1 MSILEFVLRAT
12 LTATFLLSAAGKAMA
27 LDKSA
32 RMLSG
37 LLPVPRWRPLAS
49 RAGKALVARI
59 LSGRLLASALISAET
74 TAAVLVATARDGLLA
89 DLASGLALGL
99 AVLFAGGS
107 ILGMLSGRQ
116 VTCACF
122 GSLRP
127 AQALGW
133 HTMVRALVIAAVV
146 AGWRVGIAA
155 SPPSAARAADL
166 AALSFAGA
174 AAAASV
180 IAWTHWRAGI
190 PHRRFAATAIYLQQR
205 HGDPVR
211 APEPS

>member
-37 LLPVPRWRPLAS
+37 LLPAPRWPPLAR
-49 RAGKALVARI
+49 RAGTALAARV
-59 LSGRLLASALISAET
+59 LSGRLLASALISAE
-74 TAAVLVATARDGLLA
+74 AAAAALVATARDGLLA

-133 HTMVRALVIAAVV
+133 HTMVRALVIAALV
-146 AGWRVGIAA
+146 AGWRASIAA
-155 SPPSAARAADL
+155 SPPSASRAADL

-174 AAAASV
+174 AAASSV

-190 PHRRFAATAIYLQQR
+190 RHRRFAATAIYLQQR
-205 HGDPVR
+205 HGDPAR